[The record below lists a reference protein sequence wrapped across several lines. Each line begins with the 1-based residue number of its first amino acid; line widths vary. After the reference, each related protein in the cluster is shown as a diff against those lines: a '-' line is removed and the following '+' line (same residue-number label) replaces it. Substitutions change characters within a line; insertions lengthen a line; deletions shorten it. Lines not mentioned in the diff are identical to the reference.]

1 MKIPKYINE
10 TISFKKDDAKKPRND
25 PKAAFNAFFPLELFI
40 ISPTK
45 APKKGPISIPNGI
58 GDITPIISPTVVPI
72 TPYLDPPNFFVP
84 MAGMKKSKIQ
94 IINATAN
101 VIINRLR
108 PKSIFSEK

>member
-1 MKIPKYINE
+1 MKIPKYISE
-10 TISFKKDDAKKPRND
+10 TISFKNDDAKKPRND

-94 IINATAN
+94 IINATAK
-101 VIINRLR
+101 VKINKLR